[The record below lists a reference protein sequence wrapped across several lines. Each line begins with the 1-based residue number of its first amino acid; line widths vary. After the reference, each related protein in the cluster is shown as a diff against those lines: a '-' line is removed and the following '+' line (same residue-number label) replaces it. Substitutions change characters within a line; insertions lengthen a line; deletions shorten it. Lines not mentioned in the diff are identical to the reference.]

1 MECARLSDA
10 ELLPLIREEGES
22 RREALRELERRHRHA
37 VRAFAAVCA
46 VDAEAAEELAGNAWR
61 RAMTPPEGVSVGA
74 VRPHALCSVLRTTAD
89 WAGTAKR
96 GELHDELVTWIQTY
110 VSEGRGDSS
119 ADDFPRT
126 SMAARAF
133 GSLPVASQT
142 VLWHYAVEYDGVARV
157 DQLLGG
163 GTEEVSVLERRAR
176 REFYNAY
183 VRLHEEEIEHDEC
196 RGLRRTVLAYAD
208 QKSIETAAEL
218 TPHLEWCAHCSQ
230 AVDDLGLMRV
240 HCGALLAEALL
251 PWGGPEYAASS
262 LPSSAAG
269 AALRAG
275 SGAADA
281 RDEAADGGARSRGGA
296 GAGRGR
302 DGRSYESRLT
312 GRARSVLAGWAGRL
326 SDLRAAALPGAN
338 GDGPRPG
345 DGRRRYRTKRVMQSA
360 LVVALSSLVVAVAY
374 TGAFRPGTPQ
384 SSASPPAKG
393 ASQTPLPPSGA
404 SPTTATATATSTV
417 TTTRTAPPP
426 QNGGGE
432 GGAGQQPPA
441 AVQPGNAAL
450 EWLFDTVDG
459 TTAADTSANN
469 IVGTLFG
476 DPLPRAVA
484 GALEFNGAQDVSADG
499 SVLDTERSF
508 SVSARVRLLDKG
520 GPMTVVSQDGY
531 DVSGFSLQYDVN
543 EDRWAMGMSDDD
555 SQDVETD
562 VALSRTPPR
571 AGVWTRLTGVYDDD
585 GDEIRLYV
593 DGRLQDRV
601 GHDGDWPAEGDFTVG
616 RGLLDGGPFQQLRG
630 TVDDVRAYDRALSP
644 REVLGLGG
652 A

>member
-22 RREALRELERRHRHA
+22 YREALRELERRHRDA

-46 VDAEAAEELAGNAWR
+46 VDAEAAEELARNAWR
-61 RAMTPPEGVSVGA
+61 RATTLREGVSVGA

-133 GSLPVASQT
+133 GSLPDASQT
-142 VLWHYAVEYDGVARV
+142 VLWHYTVEYDGVARV

-196 RGLRRTVLAYAD
+196 RRLRRTVLAYAD

-269 AALRAG
+269 ALRGGNGAVSG
-275 SGAADA
+275 ARDGAADS
-281 RDEAADGGARSRGGA
+281 GARSRSGA
-296 GAGRGR
+296 GAGG
-302 DGRSYESRLT
+302 GERSYESRLT
-312 GRARSVLAGWAGRL
+312 GRARSALAGWAGRL
-326 SDLRAAALPGAN
+326 ADLRTAALAGAR
-338 GDGPRPG
+338 GGEPRPG

-360 LVVALSSLVVAVAY
+360 LVVTLSSLVVAVAY
-374 TGAFRPGTPQ
+374 TGAFRPGAPQ
-384 SSASPPAKG
+384 SSASPPARG

-404 SPTTATATATSTV
+404 KPTTATATATSTV

-426 QNGGGE
+426 QNGGGQ
-432 GGAGQQPPA
+432 GGTGKPPA
-441 AVQPGNAAL
+441 VVQPVNAAL
-450 EWLFDTVDG
+450 EWLFDTVNG
-459 TTAADTSANN
+459 TTAADTSANG

-476 DPLPRAVA
+476 DPLPKAVA

-531 DVSGFSLQYDVN
+531 DVSGFALRYDVN
-543 EDRWAMGMSDDD
+543 EDRWAMSMSEDD

-562 VALSRTPPR
+562 VALSRTSPR
-571 AGVWTRLTGVYDDD
+571 AGVWTRLTGVYDDS

-593 DGRLQDRV
+593 DGRLQDTV
-601 GHDGDWPAEGDFTVG
+601 SHDGDWPAEGDFTVG
-616 RGLLDGGPFQQLRG
+616 RGLLDGGPFQQFRG
-630 TVDDVRAYDRALSP
+630 TVDDVRAYDRALSG